1 MSKVLVTQSKIE
13 DIADR
18 LRAKTNVSG
27 DISLEQIKIDVAGTP
42 SKITEPIPDYIV
54 AEARRVANVVKGRQA
69 GRSNYVSFITVS
81 DIHHLITDDAQSASA
96 VTTSATVLKH
106 CAMGAYLVSR
116 YADIDFGIM
125 LGDYINGGQIDPEEF
140 AKKEYLD
147 VLNYFSSFVDIGTQG
162 NHDCGMGKWST
173 FLSNTDLYN
182 RIGRFARNAVRPAT
196 DADRGYYYYDVPGK
210 KFRVI
215 VLNTN
220 DIKGMAIKPYNES
233 NTPKYF
239 DGHRVSMT
247 QLKWFRDVLLA
258 MPSDYSFIVCSHEP
272 IHWEDWEYTDANN
285 VTWACSQAWRDI
297 LEAYINKSQK
307 TVSYTIGNSNPIT
320 KNVIDGETLT
330 VDFRNT
336 DTATFVATFHGH
348 THNFIT
354 GTYGTANIIRIGTPN
369 SCNGRTNAYAR
380 TDYSET
386 TRQKYG
392 ELDQNGNRVTAYEKT
407 APGTT
412 NETAFVVNTID
423 LDNGYIY
430 SDYYGAGHTRA
441 LSYVPSTK
449 YVITNVLTNVINSN
463 QSGLVEEGDS
473 YTGTLTASSGYE
485 LKASNVSIMMDSS
498 SGQQD
503 ITSSAY
509 NSSTGVISI
518 ASITGDVTITATGTA
533 LPTYTNLVA
542 TSTDSSGNLFNGTGY
557 KNGYRLNS
565 SGDETANGS
574 STVSGFIQY
583 NVGDIIRTKGDV
595 QGNPQAYIYIAI
607 YDSNKTKVHAF
618 QMQQLTNNSKITY
631 LDGTYGWSVNTSDTG
646 STTANSYFTQGKYIR
661 FCLNTAKSGG
671 TADVTNL
678 NQFILTLNEVI
689 E

>member
-42 SKITEPIPDYIV
+42 SQITEPIPDYIV

-81 DIHHLITDDAQSASA
+81 DIHHLITNDAQYASA

-247 QLKWFRDVLLA
+247 QLKWFRDVLFA
-258 MPSDYSFIVCSHEP
+258 IPSDYSFIVCSHEP

-307 TVSYTIGNSNPIT
+307 TVSYTIGHTNPIT
-320 KNVIDGETLT
+320 KTVIDGETLT

-336 DTATFVATFHGH
+336 NTATFVATFHGH

-354 GTYGTANIIRIGTPN
+354 GTYGTANIVRIGTPN
-369 SCNGRTNAYAR
+369 SCNNRTNAYAR
-380 TDYSET
+380 TNYPET

-423 LDNGYIY
+423 LDTGSIH
-430 SDYYGAGHTRA
+430 SDYYGAGHYRFIRYSTGSQYSIINT
-441 LSYVPSTK
+441 LSYVT
-449 YVITNVLTNVINSN
+449 NSN
-463 QSGLVEEGDS
+463 TDVLIDPQTS
-473 YTGTLTASSGYE
+473 YSGTLTAVSGYE
-485 LKASNVSIMMDSS
+485 IKSENVSITM
-498 SGQQD
+498 GGVN
-503 ITSSAY
+503 ITSNAY
-509 NSSTGVISI
+509 NEATGAIYIESV
-518 ASITGDVTITATGTA
+518 TGDIEITATGTV

-565 SGDETANGS
+565 SGNESDNGP
-574 STVSGFIQY
+574 STISGFIEY
-583 NVGDIIRTKGDV
+583 SVGDIIRTKGDV
-595 QGNPQAYIYIAI
+595 QGNPQAYIYISI
-607 YDSNKTKVHAF
+607 YNANKTHIKSF
-618 QMQQLTNNSKITY
+618 QMYQLTNNSKITY

-661 FCLNTAKSGG
+661 FCLNTAKSGR